1 MILSSSFFLKI
12 IIDNPLRRRTAFYDS
27 VEDVQVAAA
36 WEEGDREWQSD
47 KIHCG
52 GGSRVDTRRGPGKI
66 VAYED
71 LAPLSYLCLCVHY
84 LKSWV
89 LTDGICVPFATQ
101 LLGMYFTT

>member
-1 MILSSSFFLKI
+1 M
-12 IIDNPLRRRTAFYDS
+12 
-27 VEDVQVAAA
+27 EDVQVAAA